1 MKKKTKDRLIFGL
14 KIITVL
20 SLGVAAGYAIYRRR
34 DKAYN
39 SLPDSK
45 FVGNMMKGKRTELN
59 VPVPGVYEFKNENHN
74 KGYYNVFKNGPW
86 NVVAPGYQKKDLV
99 TPVPNQP
106 KKVRVSSGGGSTY
119 FHVTQKLSRSGAKLY
134 GAKSIRGYYILKYE
148 S

>member
-1 MKKKTKDRLIFGL
+1 
-14 KIITVL
+14 
-20 SLGVAAGYAIYRRR
+20 
-34 DKAYN
+34 
-39 SLPDSK
+39 
-45 FVGNMMKGKRTELN
+45 MMKGKRTELN

-99 TPVPNQP
+99 TPAPNQP